1 MLILILLITFIIG
14 ICFLFI
20 AAFLTYKHISKV
32 PNKPPRKHYH
42 KRHLSKT
49 ITNILSKFRG
59 PKL

>member
-42 KRHLSKT
+42 NKT
-49 ITNILSKFRG
+49 FIKDYHKHPF
-59 PKL
+59 